1 MGIVLTNSLV
11 FPVLLFGDC
20 KGVILICVFGIDLR
34 KVAVAMIVLSLNLT
48 GREIAPYTQ

>member
-1 MGIVLTNSLV
+1 MGIVLTNAPI

-20 KGVILICVFGIDLR
+20 NGLILICVVGIDLQ

-48 GREIAPYTQ
+48 G